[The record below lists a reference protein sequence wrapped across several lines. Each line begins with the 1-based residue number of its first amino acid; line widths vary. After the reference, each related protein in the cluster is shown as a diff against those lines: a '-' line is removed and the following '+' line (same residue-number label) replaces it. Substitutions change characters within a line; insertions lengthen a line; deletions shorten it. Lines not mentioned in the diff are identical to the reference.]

1 MKNVLLKLDSHHTTL
16 ESVLKSYLNNEK
28 LADITLVAEGKSIQV
43 HSIVL
48 LALTKYFQVKQ
59 LKLLPLMLY
68 KV

>member
-1 MKNVLLKLDSHHTTL
+1 MADVLFKSDSHYETL

-48 LALTKYFQVKQ
+48 FAFSEYFQVQ
-59 LKLLPLMLY
+59 LIQ
-68 KV
+68 

>member
-1 MKNVLLKLDSHHTTL
+1 MADVLLKSDSHYETL

-48 LALTKYFQVKQ
+48 FAFSEYFQVQ
-59 LKLLPLMLY
+59 LIQ
-68 KV
+68 